1 MGVVLDEK
9 QGRVRCLT
17 LNRPDRRNALDR
29 ETIYA
34 LKEALNVC
42 GSDGETRVIVLT
54 GAGSAFCAGAD
65 LRAGPTAPMTPGEEL
80 TIDLFLSQ
88 D

>member
-17 LNRPDRRNALDR
+17 LNRPERRNALDR
-29 ETIYA
+29 ETIYS
-34 LKEALNVC
+34 LKEALSVC
-42 GSDGETRVIVLT
+42 GSDSETRVVVLT

-65 LRAGPTAPMTPGEEL
+65 LRAGPTEPMTPGEEL